1 VSRTAGDE
9 LAFKS
14 ATALEEAG
22 AHVEEV
28 SLGLRRPWAAS
39 YEIPALRRPG

>member
-1 VSRTAGDE
+1 VSPTAGDE
-9 LAFKS
+9 LAFTS
-14 ATALEEAG
+14 ATALKEAG

-39 YEIPALRRPG
+39 YETPTLKRPG